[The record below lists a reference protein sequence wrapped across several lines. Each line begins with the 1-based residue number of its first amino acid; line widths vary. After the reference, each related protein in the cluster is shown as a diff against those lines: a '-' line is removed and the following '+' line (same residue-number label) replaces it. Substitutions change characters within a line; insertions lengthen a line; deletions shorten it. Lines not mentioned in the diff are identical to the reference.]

1 MTQLL
6 KDKYCFGH
14 IISLLEYFA
23 TKEANCNKITD
34 VCTKCGKVCQ
44 DKDFLVLHMITD
56 HEAMGLPDKDMI
68 IEKEPGDVVKEK

>member
-23 TKEANCNKITD
+23 TKQANYYNKIID
-34 VCTKCGKVCQ
+34 VQ
-44 DKDFLVLHMITD
+44 
-56 HEAMGLPDKDMI
+56 EAMEKFVFPDENRT
-68 IEKEPGDVVKEK
+68 IEEFDENK